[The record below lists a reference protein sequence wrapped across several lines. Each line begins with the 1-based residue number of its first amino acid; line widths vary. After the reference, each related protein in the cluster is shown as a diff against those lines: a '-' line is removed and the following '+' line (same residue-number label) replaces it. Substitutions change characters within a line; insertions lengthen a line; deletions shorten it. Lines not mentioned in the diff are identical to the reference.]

1 MIASARPYIRSAK
14 PADREAVLRF
24 CENTWEWGD
33 YIPLVWN
40 RWLHE
45 PASKALVATMRSQPV
60 AFGHV
65 IMVAPGEAWL
75 EGLRVD
81 PVYHQKGLATRLTQY
96 LLVEAAKLGAG
107 VARFATSSK
116 NIAVHRM
123 SAKFSFT
130 EVAAILPLHAEA
142 TGMEHPLPYRPKPQA
157 LPNLLSFLEGST
169 VMAAMG
175 GLYSTGWRFHSLNH
189 DRIRESL
196 NEGVVRIIGGPDIIS
211 ALAIVEPGY
220 PGEGLAVRYADGQID
235 ALIEL
240 AYELRVEAASYEP
253 PQVSARLP
261 DIPQVQQA
269 FQQAGYKPQAENPFW
284 IYQQVL
290 GVSSPI

>member
-1 MIASARPYIRSAK
+1 MIASARPYIRNAK

-33 YIPLVWN
+33 YIPLVWD

-45 PASKALVATMRSQPV
+45 PASKTLVATIHSQPV

-81 PVYHQKGLATRLTQY
+81 PVHYQEGLSTRLTQY
-96 LLVEAAKLGAG
+96 LLIEAVTLGAG
-107 VARFATSSK
+107 IARFITASK

-123 SAKFSFT
+123 SEKFRFT
-130 EVAAILPLHAEA
+130 KVAAILPLHAEA
-142 TGMEHPLPYRPKPQA
+142 TSMEHPLPYRPKPQA

-175 GLYSTGWRFHSLNH
+175 GLYSTGWRFHSLNN

-196 NEGVVRIIGGPDIIS
+196 NKGVVRIIGGPGIIS

-220 PGEGLAVRYADGQID
+220 PGEGLAVRYADGQLD
-235 ALIEL
+235 TLIEL

-269 FQQAGYKPQAENPFW
+269 FRQAGYKPQAENPFW

-290 GVSSPI
+290 NL